1 MRRRVSLPAYPPNG
15 FGATLGAYDRAVRI
29 LVRIAELATFLIAS
43 FITVAMILGVFFR
56 FVLNSSLGWTE
67 EVSSLLLSVM
77 MFTVVGI
84 GFHERIHIGVG
95 LVFDRL
101 PHTGRIAADVVLHMI
116 SAAFFLVVCLTGLKV
131 AEIGLGMTLATV
143 ELPRGLFQY
152 AAPIGGGFAF
162 LVCLNNI
169 LKVVWG
175 GDRPHIESAD

>member
-1 MRRRVSLPAYPPNG
+1 MRRRVSLPTYPANG
-15 FGATLGAYDRAVRI
+15 FGTALGAYDGVVRI
-29 LVRIAELATFLIAS
+29 MVRVAELATFLIAS
-43 FITVAMILGVFFR
+43 FITIAMILGVFFR
-56 FVLNSSLGWTE
+56 FVLNSSIGWTE

-95 LVFDRL
+95 IIFDRL
-101 PHTGRIAADVVLHMI
+101 PYAGRIAADVVLHMV
-116 SAAFFLVVCLTGLKV
+116 SAFFFLVVCITGQKV

-143 ELPRGLFQY
+143 DLPRGLFQY

-169 LKVVWG
+169 LKVLWG

>member
-1 MRRRVSLPAYPPNG
+1 MSRPAYP
-15 FGATLGAYDRAVRI
+15 ATPLGAALGGYDL
-29 LVRIAELATFLIAS
+29 LVRVLVRLAEAVTFLIAS

-67 EVSSLLLSVM
+67 EISSLLLSVM
-77 MFTVVGI
+77 MFTVIGI

-101 PHTGRIAADVVLHMI
+101 PRAGRIAADVILHMI
-116 SAAFFLVVCLTGLKV
+116 SAAFFLVICLTGRKV

-143 ELPRGLFQY
+143 DLPRGLFQY
-152 AAPIGGGFAF
+152 AAPVGGGFAF
-162 LVCLNNI
+162 LVCVNNI
-169 LKVVWG
+169 FRVLFG